1 MILSEGSGRI
11 RTLELKEE
19 ALRNNWTIETNQG
32 GRRTAISRMGHTDS
46 YDGRSQSSKQ
56 ILYEAIGVA

>member
-32 GRRTAISRMGHTDS
+32 GRRTAISRMGHTT
-46 YDGRSQSSKQ
+46 GAARVQNKFCMK
-56 ILYEAIGVA
+56 LLVWLN